1 MSVANVNGY
10 PGLGHGAK
18 RQGRGHSVAL
28 SIILDEDL
36 EREVDIAWAAHDRM
50 PSIEDHMWQI
60 EVCYQQHEGGQ

>member
-1 MSVANVNGY
+1 
-10 PGLGHGAK
+10 
-18 RQGRGHSVAL
+18 VAL

-50 PSIEDHMWQI
+50 PSIADHMWQI